1 MRVTFRCDPAFGDTL
16 PRPTPA
22 RAALPEWLRNM
33 PREAPSDMHASP
45 IRTVKH
51 CPPFIDAM
59 SHGFVIPLACDVHVS
74 EGRLCW
80 NWQVPKLQA
89 TAHPR
94 APIAFHAP
102 AQLEGT
108 PFHTPAQVAVKF
120 NSFWTIELEPGW
132 SLFATHPV
140 NRGDLPFRLMTGL
153 VDADRFHDVG
163 ILFPA
168 IWTDPAFTGTLPR
181 GTPIAQ
187 CFPVPRQSLEL
198 EFTEFNSADADRYEA
213 TASAL
218 LAGPHHYRR
227 TFRASRSQSSDV
239 SPVEGETQPLGVEP

>member
-1 MRVTFRCDPAFGDTL
+1 MRVVFRCDPALADQL
-16 PRPTPA
+16 PKPISA
-22 RAALPEWLRNM
+22 RAALPDWLRRM
-33 PREAPSDMHASP
+33 PRSAPSDMHGSD

-74 EGRLCW
+74 DGRLSW
-80 NWQVPKLQA
+80 SWQVPPLRA
-89 TAHPR
+89 SAHPR

-108 PFHTPAQVAVKF
+108 PFHTPDQVAVKF
-120 NSFWTIELEPGW
+120 NSFWTIKLEPGW

-140 NRGDLPFRLMTGL
+140 NRADLPFRLLTGL

-168 IWTDPAFTGTLPR
+168 IWTDPGFSGTLPR
-181 GTPIAQ
+181 GTPIAH
-187 CFPVPRQSLEL
+187 CFPVPRDPLDLCYET
-198 EFTEFNSADADRYEA
+198 FTDADAARYEA
-213 TASAL
+213 TAAEL
-218 LAGPHHYRR
+218 LGGPHHYRR
-227 TFRASRSQSSDV
+227 AFRAPRSGTESAEQSF
-239 SPVEGETQPLGVEP
+239 GAEP